1 MLNRVELIGHIGQ
14 TPEIR
19 YTQDKKAIANLSV
32 ATSESYKDKD
42 GNKQE
47 NTEWHRVVAFGK
59 LAEIIGEY
67 CGKGQLIYVAGK
79 IRTRKWTD
87 KEGQERYTTEIVAN
101 EMKMLSKK
109 DGTASESHDQQAQP
123 SDFPEDDEIPF

>member
-109 DGTASESHDQQAQP
+109 EGGAASHEDQPASQEE
-123 SDFPEDDEIPF
+123 FDDSIPF